1 MLFLEYFIDEAQ
13 RNVRYYILYTLLHA
27 KRGMKLMFHRAFL
40 STFLRFF
47 PFFIILIVN
56 LHLQPAMAQEVE
68 QDTSEDTAIPVSMPV
83 IVDGETIFIVRGMSA
98 RPAEER
104 ASMISDNLIKVAEES
119 DDNKVSIRIRTSEH
133 GEEILANG
141 SKIHI
146 VTQADAE
153 FEQVE
158 IDVLIYLLADSIEAA
173 ILNYRLDRSYDARV
187 DSLIEALLWTL
198 GFVGFSFLYFRQRN
212 SFPVLIGKHIERR
225 FVGVEEATQEIVQG
239 KAVAALSQFIL
250 RFLLL
255 ALYCILIYYYISFVL
270 FAFAETRPFA
280 EILITYITDP
290 VFEALMGVVHYI
302 PNLVTLAIIF
312 YFTRYAIRATK
323 VFFTNIEAGTFKL
336 KDFEPHWVWPS
347 YNIVRA
353 LLIAIGVVFAFPYI
367 PGSDSA
373 AFQGLTILAGVMVSM
388 GSNSVVSNVL
398 AGLFVLYRRSAN
410 VGDRIKIGE
419 HVGDVVRI
427 QLTETHLKSVKNE
440 LISIPNA
447 QLLNSD
453 VINYSSKIDGRGLL
467 LHTTVGIGYEEPQEK
482 VEAMLLEAAN
492 RTQGLKKSPPPFV
505 LWTALADYAINYQVN
520 AYTTRGSSMP
530 KMLSDLHR
538 NIVAVF
544 NENNVQIMTP
554 SYEAD
559 TPEPKIPTEA
569 WDGKLAKGIES

>member
-1 MLFLEYFIDEAQ
+1 MVQ
-13 RNVRYYILYTLLHA
+13 RNFFTTCLRVFSFLFILTASFYIQSA
-27 KRGMKLMFHRAFL
+27 
-40 STFLRFF
+40 
-47 PFFIILIVN
+47 I
-56 LHLQPAMAQEVE
+56 AQEVE
-68 QDTSEDTAIPVSMPV
+68 ENTSKELSIPASEPV
-83 IVDGETIFIVRGMSA
+83 IVDGDTLFVVRGTSA
-98 RPAEER
+98 LPALER
-104 ASMISDNLIKVAEES
+104 ASSIRDKLIEVAEAS
-119 DDNKVSIRIRTSEH
+119 DAKTVSVRIRF
-133 GEEILANG
+133 GEFGQEIIVNG
-141 SKIHI
+141 TRI
-146 VTQADAE
+146 VTVSEPDAK

-158 IDVLIYLLADSIEAA
+158 IDILSSLQADAIEAA
-173 ILNYRLDRSYDARV
+173 VLKYRLGRSREARV
-187 DSLIEALLWTL
+187 TGAIEALLWTI
-198 GFVGFSFLYFRQRN
+198 GFALFSILYFQLRSRLPQ
-212 SFPVLIGKHIERR
+212 FIGKHIERR
-225 FVGVEEATQEIVQG
+225 FAGVEEVTQDIVQG
-239 KAVAALSQFIL
+239 KAVAALVQFLL

-255 ALYCILIYYYISFVL
+255 LIYCVAVYYYISFVL
-270 FAFAETRPFA
+270 FAFAESRPFA
-280 EILITYITDP
+280 QILITYVTDP
-290 VFEALMGVVHYI
+290 VIDVIMGIINYT
-302 PNLVTLAIIF
+302 PNLVTIAVIV
-312 YFTRYAIRATK
+312 YFTHYAIRATK

-336 KDFEPHWVWPS
+336 KNFEPHWIWPS

-353 LLIAIGVVFAFPYI
+353 LLIIIGIVFAFPYI

-410 VGDRIKIGE
+410 VGDRIKVGD

-447 QLLNSD
+447 QLLNSE
-453 VINYSSKIDGRGLL
+453 VVNYSSKIDGRGLL

-492 RTQGLKKSPPPFV
+492 RTTGLKKSPPPFV
-505 LWTALADYAINYQVN
+505 LWAALADYAINYQVN

-544 NENNVQIMTP
+544 NENSVQIMTP

-559 TPEPKIPTEA
+559 TPEPKIPTTP
-569 WDGKLAKGIES
+569 WDGKLANKVES